1 MKTIFCHISDQ
12 IKKSGILLLSQR
24 LEIKMK
30 DIDESDAG
38 KTVMSLVLGIE
49 THVSNSALQKIPAMY
64 RMPEVLI
71 FSEFDDASLQDF
83 LDAYRSS
90 GMERIK
96 LKAVV
101 TPYNIGWTLYQLIEH
116 LKEESRQNIRK

>member
-1 MKTIFCHISDQ
+1 MKTIYVYLQDQ
-12 IKKSGILLLSQR
+12 LKKDGVAGICQR
-24 LEIKMK
+24 CGIMMKEIKAS
-30 DIDESDAG
+30 DIDRTVISIITDNENQKAG
-38 KTVMSLVLGIE
+38 SVP
-49 THVSNSALQKIPAMY
+49 VSAPALYNIP
-64 RMPEVLI
+64 ELLI

-83 LDAYRSS
+83 LDAYRAS
-90 GMERIK
+90 GMEKIK